1 VSTLAEAVSD
11 ARRSLPVVRGEAQR
25 ASAVGGVLLAAAIG
39 FLVSRSITDAM
50 LLGLACLLFA
60 GVALAGREFIVF
72 GLVAALPW
80 MVVFDSFTPTDVK
93 TLTSAAA
100 AIALIAYVGPIRPRS
115 KALPWGLG
123 LFLAAI
129 AVGTALSVSGAQLI
143 QAAKYMVFPA
153 MCLAVTSER
162 SRARLLPLCKPVLY
176 SAALAM
182 LVQIGIIAAGLGSVG
197 TYYHIGENVGFD
209 PQSPHELA
217 LMAVIVACGGLAAVR
232 GTVSRAAF
240 VALGIIPAVETGVRS
255 ALVASA
261 LVLVLYIASSR
272 LGLRQVIV
280 IGVSAVVIVGSG
292 ALAVAEARIS
302 TDVSGGEF
310 SSLAT
315 AGSGRGAIWTTALRH
330 YVNSGAE
337 GIALGTGLRSIT
349 RFEQQDLGS
358 AFVGHSDLI
367 EVGVQLG
374 IVGFLGWVIMWLTLF
389 RDRTLSRL
397 VLVPVLVYALINGS
411 IESTAPLV
419 VAMFL
424 AVAAS
429 RTVELPV
436 RERAESVT
444 GRAGGRWRTSGVR
457 GMTAASGLTTP
468 QRAEGRGRDRQRRRA
483 MRWAA
488 SERARRQV
496 EPHGEDAAATGRAAG
511 RRGKQAHP
519 QRREDDTRTV
529 EVAQRLE
536 RWCHQREWTGPDP
549 YDGLNATRLP
559 PAIRRSA
566 LGMRLMTQAV
576 KRSPLDLRPVLGIR
590 SARSAATMTYAISSY
605 ARNGF
610 MDEEV
615 AATRLE
621 HTIDTLLGLR
631 CTGYDEPCWGYHFD
645 VQTHVFFY
653 PRTEPNTIATA
664 FAGHALL
671 DAHELAGAPRALEL
685 AVGAADFFIRH
696 VPQTEGAGGAY
707 FGYLAGDRT
716 PIHNASML
724 VCSLFA
730 RLARHVDRP
739 ELRTAAT
746 AAVGYTIAHQRPDGS
761 WPYGELPHLDWIDN
775 FHTGYVLDCLLA
787 CSEAGIG
794 GDVDGAWQRGLD
806 YYSRELFLADGT
818 PKYKPDSVH
827 PVDGQC
833 VAQAMQ
839 TFALASRGI
848 PTRLEDARRTFAYA
862 MQTLAR
868 TDGSFA
874 FQRRRLWVNRT
885 PHLRWVQGPMLAA
898 LTHLIAAETTAA

>member
-60 GVALAGREFIVF
+60 GVALAGREFIVV

-261 LVLVLYIASSR
+261 LVLVLYIVSSR

-330 YVNSGAE
+330 YVNAGAE

-444 GRAGGRWRTSGVR
+444 GRAGGPRRTSGGGWLAPLPPAYGGQVR

-468 QRAEGRGRDRQRRRA
+468 QA
-483 MRWAA
+483 
-488 SERARRQV
+488 
-496 EPHGEDAAATGRAAG
+496 
-511 RRGKQAHP
+511 
-519 QRREDDTRTV
+519 RREDDTRTV

-621 HTIDTLLGLR
+621 HAIDTLLGLR

-645 VQTHVFFY
+645 VQTRVFFY

-806 YYSRELFLADGT
+806 YYSRELFLEDGT

-839 TFALASRGI
+839 TFALASRRI

-862 MQTLAR
+862 MRTLPR